1 MLRNDKDDVD
11 VLMSLYHIKGN
22 MFFPHCHAHHWQME
36 GCPSIFHAK
45 PLATERQMES
55 LSKMKGALGQYW
67 PLGPDIFVGHWCF
80 QILAMSA
87 MMTGW

>member
-11 VLMSLYHIKGN
+11 VVMSLYHIKGN

-67 PLGPDIFVGHWCF
+67 PWDRIYLWVIGAFKSWQC
-80 QILAMSA
+80 QQ
-87 MMTGW
+87 